1 MLGSHG
7 EGVKDL
13 KPGKLDNSLFF
24 EQVELPYV
32 CVYATCVYVGMF
44 VSLGRCLA
52 VSKDSLITSFLGS
65 VKFSHSVLSDSLRH
79 HGL

>member
-1 MLGSHG
+1 M
-7 EGVKDL
+7 KDL

-32 CVYATCVYVGMF
+32 CVCVCATCVYVGMF
-44 VSLGRCLA
+44 VCLGRCLA
-52 VSKDSLITSFLGS
+52 VSKDSSITSFLGS
-65 VKFSHSVLSDSLRH
+65 VQFSHSVLSDSLRH

>member
-13 KPGKLDNSLFF
+13 NTGKLDNSLFF

-32 CVYATCVYVGMF
+32 CVYATCVY
-44 VSLGRCLA
+44 
-52 VSKDSLITSFLGS
+52 I
-65 VKFSHSVLSDSLRH
+65 
-79 HGL
+79 